1 MCQKETGEF
10 SIAWKF
16 PSMGRKAQSFVGD
29 LWETEMLPFLLA
41 GERWLCFCQVLP
53 STYLEE
59 VLALNLSTSLFP
71 LKHSRFGR

>member
-1 MCQKETGEF
+1 MLESSHLRGGKHR
-10 SIAWKF
+10 A
-16 PSMGRKAQSFVGD
+16 D
-29 LWETEMLPFLLA
+29 LWEIEILSFLVA

-59 VLALNLSTSLFP
+59 VLVLNLSTSLFP